1 MPNSKAPHD
10 YAWIIL
16 SGGRG
21 SRMQGQDKGW
31 VIHQG
36 EALIVQVIKNLRAL
50 NPAIPIVISA
60 NRNINKYRSLGVEV
74 VEDVHKD
81 FQGPLEGIVSVMQ
94 NSVNQPQKGWLTWP
108 VDSPSCPDLY
118 LHKMQLQNKQ
128 QVCVAYQ
135 PEYQQYHYTH
145 LVLGFDNQQK
155 IKTYLATGKRSI
167 YGFLKTFASNPNV
180 VNIAEF
186 DDAPNTW
193 KNLNKLDDIE

>member
-1 MPNSKAPHD
+1 MPNSKATHD

-36 EALIVQVIKNLRAL
+36 EALIAQVIKNLRAL

-74 VEDVHKD
+74 IEDVHKN

-135 PEYQQYHYTH
+135 SQSQQYHYAH
-145 LVLGFDNQQK
+145 LTLAVEKLNEVEA
-155 IKTYLATGKRSI
+155 YLKTGKRSI
-167 YGFLKTFASNPNV
+167 HGFIKTFTPNSNL
-180 VNIAEF
+180 VNIVQF
-186 DDAPNTW
+186 DDAPLIW
-193 KNLNKLDDIE
+193 KNLNKPDDIK